1 MRRTGSQG
9 SLALRQCV
17 AVLLLA
23 TFSSAS
29 LAQEIQ
35 NTPQQ
40 APRTVQ
46 RSKAGQP
53 AASTTDGKQ
62 VSGRARRHA
71 AKIFLNATKLFQTQ
85 RFEEAMH
92 AYQAASTL
100 DPGNLDYR
108 MAIEVARNHAVT
120 ALIQQAAKERIGG
133 DAPAARAT
141 LAHARELNPNSA
153 AVTSH
158 LYDLSDDAIAGMP
171 APLYEKAAES
181 IAAAPELS
189 HTPQTQSFHLHTNQR
204 DVMKQVFKTYGV
216 EITFDESVRPIQIHF
231 DLDDASYAQ
240 ALRALA
246 LTTQSFFV
254 PMDPHRVFVA
264 RDNRDNRQKFDRQD
278 METISISGLSATEL
292 ADIGKLAKDVF
303 GIEQSAVN
311 SGAETITLRGPASDL
326 NAFNVNVSELLQ
338 GRDQVILDVRVIQL
352 AHNSTR
358 NTGAQLPQTMTAYNL
373 YSEEQSILSSN
384 SALVSQI
391 ISSGL
396 AAPGDTLAIIG
407 ILVASGEVSS
417 SLFGNGIATFGGGI
431 TSSALAPGSDTFNL
445 NLNSSDSRAL
455 DRLQLRLGD
464 GEEGKLRLG
473 ERYPIQTSSF
483 SSGVN
488 TSAIAGL
495 TGAGTSSALTS
506 LLSSLAGSV
515 ATIPMI
521 EYQDI
526 GLTLQ
531 ATPKIVRSGD
541 VALTLDM
548 KITSLAGSSVNGVP
562 ILDNQSY
569 SGVVTLKN
577 GEGVVVVQ
585 ELDKSQSKAVNGTPG
600 ISEIPGLNDLTD
612 KDTQKNY
619 ATLLIIMTPRLVR
632 ATPQIGHTPI
642 MRVESVGAR

>member
-1 MRRTGSQG
+1 
-9 SLALRQCV
+9 LALRRSI
-17 AVLLLA
+17 AALLLA
-23 TFSSAS
+23 AFSAAS
-29 LAQEIQ
+29 LAQEVHQ
-35 NTPQQ
+35 APQQ
-40 APRTVQ
+40 APQPVQ
-46 RSKAGQP
+46 HAP
-53 AASTTDGKQ
+53 AAPTTGGKQ

-71 AKIFLNATKLFQTQ
+71 AKIFLFATQLFQAQ
-85 RFEEAMH
+85 QFEKAMH
-92 AYQAASTL
+92 FYQAASTL
-100 DPGNLDYR
+100 DPGNRDYR
-108 MAIEVARNHAVT
+108 LAIEVARNHAVT
-120 ALIQQAAKERIGG
+120 ALVQQAAKERIAG
-133 DAPAARAT
+133 DAAAARAT
-141 LAHARELNPNSA
+141 LAHARELNPYSA
-153 AVTSH
+153 AVTTH
-158 LYDLSDDAIAGMP
+158 LYDLSDDAIAGIP
-171 APLYEKAAES
+171 EPLYEKAAEK
-181 IAAAPELS
+181 IFAAPQLS
-189 HTPQTQSFHLHTNQR
+189 HTPQLQSFHLHTNQR
-204 DVMKQVFKTYGV
+204 DVMQQVFRAYGV
-216 EITFDESVRPIQIHF
+216 EITLDESVRPIQLHF

-240 ALRALA
+240 ALRALS

-254 PMDPHRVFVA
+254 PMDPHRVFAA
-264 RDNRDNRQKFDRQD
+264 RDNRDNRQKFDRMD
-278 METISISGLSATEL
+278 VETVSISGLSATEL
-292 ADIGKLAKDVF
+292 ADVGKLAKDIF
-303 GIEQSAVN
+303 GIDQSAVN

-326 NAFNVNVSELLQ
+326 NAFNVNVAELLQ

-352 AHNSTR
+352 AHNSSR

-373 YSEEQSILSSN
+373 YSEEQSILSKNAS
-384 SALVSQI
+384 LVSQI
-391 ISSGL
+391 VSSGL

-407 ILVASGEVSS
+407 ILVASGQVSS

-431 TSSALAPGSDTFNL
+431 TSSAISPGSDSFHF
-445 NLNSSDSRAL
+445 NLNSSDSKSL

-483 SSGVN
+483 SSGVS

-506 LLSSLAGSV
+506 LLSSLTSSGAN
-515 ATIPMI
+515 TPMI

-531 ATPKIVRSGD
+531 ATPKILRSGD

-548 KITSLAGSSVNGVP
+548 KITSLAGSSVNDVP
-562 ILDNQSY
+562 ILDNQAY

-585 ELDKSQSKAVNGTPG
+585 ELDKSQSKAVSGTPG

-632 ATPQIGHTPI
+632 STPQIGHTPI
-642 MRVESVGAR
+642 MRVESIGAR